1 MAEENEFKFQSAT
14 VNPKESIKAG
24 FDLST
29 GNWEAIQDI
38 TQYKEH
44 VKLEKERQD
53 YFGLKNNHSKFRKM
67 ATIPD
72 IVAIKIKEDHGID
85 LHSTTF
91 MRDRDRM
98 KKLKYILRTE
108 YPELLINS

>member
-1 MAEENEFKFQSAT
+1 MAKRSEFLFNSAT
-14 VNPKESIKAG
+14 INPKESIKAG

-29 GNWEAIQDI
+29 GNWEAIQDVS
-38 TQYKEH
+38 QYKEH
-44 VKLEKERQD
+44 AKKERDRQD
-53 YFGLKNNHSKFRKM
+53 YFGLKKNKSGFRKM

-91 MRDRDRM
+91 MRDRDKM
-98 KKLKYILRTE
+98 NKLKYILRTE
-108 YPELLINS
+108 YPDLLINN

>member
-1 MAEENEFKFQSAT
+1 MSKRSEFVFNSAT
-14 VNPKESIKAG
+14 INPKESIKAG
-24 FDLST
+24 FDLAT
-29 GNWEAIQDI
+29 GNWEAVQDVS
-38 TQYKEH
+38 QYKKH
-44 VKLEKERQD
+44 AQLEKEKQE
-53 YFGLKNNHSKFRKM
+53 YFGLNKNKSGFRKM

-91 MRDRDRM
+91 MRDKDRM
-98 KKLKYILRTE
+98 KKLKYILKTE